1 MVADV
6 KIKYTKIYCYG
17 IDIAMALLQC
27 PYTLLS
33 HNNNLFLL
41 KATT

>member
-6 KIKYTKIYCYG
+6 KIKYIKIYCYG
-17 IDIAMALLQC
+17 IDTVITLLQC

-41 KATT
+41 KVTT